1 MRIATLICWVVTASL
16 GGFMLRTWLASGGL
30 RRERAR
36 EGGLPPQLIFGH
48 MGLALTGLVLW
59 IAYSASSSRVLCW
72 AAVAI
77 LTGVIALGICTVT
90 LWTPYP
96 ARRHPD
102 EAPRSS
108 AAGAR
113 PPSGPSG
120 PSGSSG
126 PAAAAGQPGAG
137 AESETGFT
145 LTDEMINEFLDDPFP
160 PSRSARGQFAAIIPV
175 VHGLAAL
182 TTFVLAVMTAALTRT

>member
-1 MRIATLICWVVTASL
+1 MAIATLLCWVVTASL

-30 RRERAR
+30 RRERSR

-59 IAYSASSSRVLCW
+59 IAYSASSARGLCW

-96 ARRHPD
+96 ARAHPD
-102 EAPRSS
+102 EEP
-108 AAGAR
+108 R
-113 PPSGPSG
+113 PPPAGTAYTPQPG
-120 PSGSSG
+120 SGSG
-126 PAAAAGQPGAG
+126 
-137 AESETGFT
+137 SETESGFT
-145 LTDEMINEFLDDPFP
+145 ITDEMIKEFLDDPFP
-160 PSRSARGQFAAIIPV
+160 SSPGARGQFAAVIPV
-175 VHGLAAL
+175 LHGLAAL
-182 TTFVLAVMTAALTRT
+182 TTFVLAVMTASLALT